1 MFSQFLF
8 YEYLL
13 NLLLRFQT
21 AKPKQ
26 APNFECKGSFP
37 FRRFR
42 RSRFVVRQRQTRW
55 SIWLV
60 TRNPLLNLNSEPQK
74 NNWLRCEASKLA
86 LRFQEV
92 LGFIKRLN
100 GERSLQYLTFR
111 QSFIHYSKNSCE
123 WVIVSAWN
131 QSTVNTSQEKDS
143 QSATASR
150 FAVWKWNFAQKRN
163 EFVAS
168 KGKDWFLAILHTRWV
183 KIIDMPSR
191 KASPRPAIA
200 QVSNWQKVRSDI
212 FMALLWKQWAV
223 GRTLR

>member
-74 NNWLRCEASKLA
+74 KNNWLRCEASKLVI
-86 LRFQEV
+86 RFQEV

-100 GERSLQYLTFR
+100 GERSLQYLTFC

-131 QSTVNTSQEKDS
+131 QSTP
-143 QSATASR
+143 A
-150 FAVWKWNFAQKRN
+150 KR
-163 EFVAS
+163 
-168 KGKDWFLAILHTRWV
+168 
-183 KIIDMPSR
+183 KI
-191 KASPRPAIA
+191 ANPRPRH
-200 QVSNWQKVRSDI
+200 VSQFENEILFRNAMNSLPQKERIGFLRSYTPAESKSLI
-212 FMALLWKQWAV
+212 CRRERRRPGHCSSFKLAKGSLGYFHGSFLKTV
-223 GRTLR
+223 SCGSNSPL